1 MEIRKMKI
9 WDLEIVNQSF
19 SMGKNIG
26 ITSLQSDY
34 LYVAED
40 QNKIKGFL
48 FADTMKTTGIAILV
62 AIEVL
67 EECRKKGIAKQLMD
81 RFEKDA
87 MENEINSIMV
97 FYNKKA
103 GVEKFYKKFNYL
115 LGQHL
120 KTACKIL
127 ER

>member
-1 MEIRKMKI
+1 
-9 WDLEIVNQSF
+9 
-19 SMGKNIG
+19 
-26 ITSLQSDY
+26 
-34 LYVAED
+34 
-40 QNKIKGFL
+40 
-48 FADTMKTTGIAILV
+48 MKTTGIAILV

-67 EECRKKGIAKQLMD
+67 EECRKKGIAKKVDGQIWKKCYGKWD
-81 RFEKDA
+81 KF
-87 MENEINSIMV
+87 NNV

-120 KTACKIL
+120 KTARKIL